1 MNKVIYDSSRVHS
14 TREWNSHSADR
25 SWWMC
30 GRHLLLG
37 CQRDSL
43 GTYQASCLLDALLWK
58 LSYFPPWSCLIPF
71 FIQCLLSRV
80 SLHHVP
86 ISSSSIPITYKVILP
101 FIQYF
106 HKILKCSNSLRNKYN
121 KWCVRVSFNII
132 RGSIIL
138 AFHFYFKKL

>member
-1 MNKVIYDSSRVHS
+1 MSRVIYDSSRVHS

-58 LSYFPPWSCLIPF
+58 LSYFPPWLRLIPF

-80 SLHHVP
+80 LLHHVP

-101 FIQYF
+101 FIQLFIKYSMWNL
-106 HKILKCSNSLRNKYN
+106 IVRNKYDRL
-121 KWCVRVSFNII
+121 CVCVSFNII
-132 RGSIIL
+132 RANFDIREKDLTI
-138 AFHFYFKKL
+138 